1 MQVFTQGG
9 LPEPH
14 FASALR
20 LPFAIFLAEEEYL
33 LQLYLSFLKNTQ
45 QVQVLYRS
53 PFSISRLFFLPYCV
67 LYFICNIQQED
78 QNRIQR

>member
-14 FASALR
+14 FASALH
-20 LPFAIFLAEEEYL
+20 LPFVVEEEYL

-45 QVQVLYRS
+45 QVQVT
-53 PFSISRLFFLPYCV
+53 F
-67 LYFICNIQQED
+67 
-78 QNRIQR
+78 